1 MAEVKDLTTGSITS
15 RISSLAAP
23 LIAASFVQMAY
34 SMTDMAWLGHL
45 SSKHVAA
52 VGAASFI
59 IWFCN
64 STSFISRIGAEISI
78 SQSLGRGSRE
88 EARSYAEHAIYLS
101 CIVSLAVAV
110 LVFIISPLFIG
121 FFKLENDISAMGIDY
136 LRIIAPG
143 IFFTC
148 NNNTFGGVFFGSG
161 NSKTPFK
168 IASIGLIANMI
179 LDPLLIFGYL
189 GFPAMGTN
197 GAALATTLSQLL
209 VFSIFSYQLYT
220 HRSPLGKLSVHFKKH
235 KKKISQIARLGTPVS
250 VQNMIFATL
259 STTLAQ
265 LAARFGH
272 VGVAVFS
279 IGSQIE
285 AISWMT
291 AGGFST
297 ALGSFVGQNFGAKKY
312 GRIVK
317 GYQIS
322 MLLAGGIGLAAGL
335 AFFFAGDMIF
345 SLFVTEPETYHV
357 GGVYLHILALSQVFM
372 VMETVTAGAFNGLGR
387 TSIPA
392 LLSIVL
398 NACRIPMAYG
408 LVTFAILGVTGI
420 WWSITISSILK
431 GTILT
436 LWFYYAIIRKYK
448 HY

>member
-1 MAEVKDLTTGSITS
+1 
-15 RISSLAAP
+15 
-23 LIAASFVQMAY
+23 
-34 SMTDMAWLGHL
+34 
-45 SSKHVAA
+45 
-52 VGAASFI
+52 
-59 IWFCN
+59 
-64 STSFISRIGAEISI
+64 
-78 SQSLGRGSRE
+78 
-88 EARSYAEHAIYLS
+88 
-101 CIVSLAVAV
+101 
-110 LVFIISPLFIG
+110 
-121 FFKLENDISAMGIDY
+121 
-136 LRIIAPG
+136 
-143 IFFTC
+143 
-148 NNNTFGGVFFGSG
+148 
-161 NSKTPFK
+161 
-168 IASIGLIANMI
+168 
-179 LDPLLIFGYL
+179 
-189 GFPAMGTN
+189 
-197 GAALATTLSQLL
+197 
-209 VFSIFSYQLYT
+209 
-220 HRSPLGKLSVHFKKH
+220 
-235 KKKISQIARLGTPVS
+235 
-250 VQNMIFATL
+250 
-259 STTLAQ
+259 
-265 LAARFGH
+265 
-272 VGVAVFS
+272 
-279 IGSQIE
+279 
-285 AISWMT
+285 MT

-345 SLFVTEPETYHV
+345 SLFVTEPETYHA

>member
-1 MAEVKDLTTGSITS
+1 
-15 RISSLAAP
+15 
-23 LIAASFVQMAY
+23 
-34 SMTDMAWLGHL
+34 
-45 SSKHVAA
+45 
-52 VGAASFI
+52 
-59 IWFCN
+59 
-64 STSFISRIGAEISI
+64 
-78 SQSLGRGSRE
+78 
-88 EARSYAEHAIYLS
+88 
-101 CIVSLAVAV
+101 
-110 LVFIISPLFIG
+110 
-121 FFKLENDISAMGIDY
+121 
-136 LRIIAPG
+136 
-143 IFFTC
+143 
-148 NNNTFGGVFFGSG
+148 
-161 NSKTPFK
+161 
-168 IASIGLIANMI
+168 MI

-335 AFFFAGDMIF
+335 AFFLCRRYD
-345 SLFVTEPETYHV
+345 
-357 GGVYLHILALSQVFM
+357 ILVIC
-372 VMETVTAGAFNGLGR
+372 NR
-387 TSIPA
+387 TRNIPRRRRV
-392 LLSIVL
+392 S
-398 NACRIPMAYG
+398 AYPG
-408 LVTFAILGVTGI
+408 TFASFHGDGNRHSRSFQRTGAYI
-420 WWSITISSILK
+420 YSRIVKHSSQCLPHSYGIRVSHVRHIRRDRDMVEHHDQQHSERNDSYSVVL
-431 GTILT
+431 LC
-436 LWFYYAIIRKYK
+436 YYP
-448 HY
+448 